1 MESSLGLKW
10 VPIRSDMEW
19 AAESFCVP
27 VSSERFG
34 LGEGAARG
42 WGCWSDRE
50 SVSLCLECGRMAEDV
65 SEKAPSCLRP
75 FIFSLSLE
83 NGDLGLSRID
93 KSNILAVML
102 FRMNW
107 MLTWILPRSFL
118 FLPGR
123 ESSVYQLTRERD
135 RKYKTI
141 FFNKTSEIMKGRSQ
155 KINKNVTLMD
165 CDATYF
171 SMNFI
176 YLLIDSSHLL
186 LFTEFI
192 FCKNPKFSGKICF
205 CWGNRGDAN
214 LLDFYWTFPVSNF
227 PVNTISAQNQV
238 Y

>member
-1 MESSLGLKW
+1 MTKWDYSCCLSSPFSSIEFMESSLGLKW
-10 VPIRSDMEW
+10 VPIRSDMEC

-102 FRMNW
+102 FRMNC

-141 FFNKTSEIMKGRSQ
+141 FFNKTSEILKGR
-155 KINKNVTLMD
+155 
-165 CDATYF
+165 
-171 SMNFI
+171 
-176 YLLIDSSHLL
+176 
-186 LFTEFI
+186 
-192 FCKNPKFSGKICF
+192 
-205 CWGNRGDAN
+205 
-214 LLDFYWTFPVSNF
+214 
-227 PVNTISAQNQV
+227 
-238 Y
+238 

>member
-1 MESSLGLKW
+1 MTPKLLTHLVTKWDYSGCFSSPFSSIEFMESSLGLKW

-34 LGEGAARG
+34 LGSGAAWG
-42 WGCWSDRE
+42 WGCGCWCWSGRE
-50 SVSLCLECGRMAEDV
+50 SVSLCPERGKMAEDV

-123 ESSVYQLTRERD
+123 ESSVYQLTRERQ
-135 RKYKTI
+135 
-141 FFNKTSEIMKGRSQ
+141 E
-155 KINKNVTLMD
+155 V
-165 CDATYF
+165 
-171 SMNFI
+171 
-176 YLLIDSSHLL
+176 
-186 LFTEFI
+186 
-192 FCKNPKFSGKICF
+192 
-205 CWGNRGDAN
+205 
-214 LLDFYWTFPVSNF
+214 
-227 PVNTISAQNQV
+227 
-238 Y
+238 